1 MYGCVLYAVLMIKL
15 CVSLII
21 IIIFTACVLLKV
33 NFLTMTSTLMYYGAP
48 LTFTETILAGM
59 AGRFSANMVAMP

>member
-15 CVSLII
+15 CVSLFFFF
-21 IIIFTACVLLKV
+21 FTACFVLKV

-59 AGRFSANMVAMP
+59 AGRFSAIMVAAMP

>member
-1 MYGCVLYAVLMIKL
+1 MYDCVLYAVLMIKL
-15 CVSLII
+15 CVSL
-21 IIIFTACVLLKV
+21 FTACVVLKV

-59 AGRFSANMVAMP
+59 AGRFSANMVAGMP